1 MILRGLILFIV
12 CLGWLPGLY
21 AQPAADA
28 SVTAETAAPASSQE
42 VLQALLEAINK
53 IEAERVQLK
62 RQVKRT
68 SDPAVVQQ
76 IEAQLEA
83 LDRDLQDLKN
93 LFEETATGGL
103 SLSTLVHKPKDASFN
118 WQRELEEIARPIL
131 DELKQLTERPRMIER
146 LKSERAVYDDRLQTA
161 SSAIAELEDTIAQT
175 EAATVKKALNA
186 LLEQWQDQRE
196 SAERRLQRIHAQ
208 LQRLSAPSGEP
219 GKELV
224 AKLQEFASGRGLNIV
239 LAISGFMLVYL
250 LLAGLERL
258 LGRLNSRRHE
268 PGTRRMARVAI
279 LLFRTLA
286 IILSMFTAILVL
298 YVRDDWLL
306 LGLLILLIIGL
317 VWGLQKSLPR
327 YIKEIRILLNMG
339 SVREGE
345 RIVYQGIP
353 WKIASLNFYTILHN
367 PLLHGS
373 GLLRLPI
380 DRLVDMQSR
389 PYAPEEPWF
398 PSQEGDVVI
407 LDGDVFGKVLLQTP
421 ETVQMQIMGA
431 ITTFSVESYLAKNP
445 RNLSRDGFAVPI
457 TFGVDYQH
465 QDVILSEIVPTLRAY
480 LQEQLVQQPFHSHL
494 KTLLVEF
501 NEAAGSSLNL
511 LVVAIFTGAG
521 AEDYWSIRR
530 FLQRTAVSACNQYGW
545 IIPFDQVTVHLP
557 STQPPSLPSVEHVG

>member
-1 MILRGLILFIV
+1 MIVRGLILFIV
-12 CLGWLPGLY
+12 LGWLPGLY
-21 AQPAADA
+21 AQPATDS
-28 SVTAETAAPASSQE
+28 SVAAETAAPASPEE
-42 VLQALLEAINK
+42 VLQTLLEAINK
-53 IEAERVQLK
+53 IEAERAQLK

-68 SDPAVVQQ
+68 SDPAVIQQ
-76 IEAQLEA
+76 SEAQLEA

-103 SLSTLVHKPKDASFN
+103 SLSTLVHKPKDAPFN

-131 DELKQLTERPRMIER
+131 DELKQLTERPRLMER
-146 LKSERAVYDDRLQTA
+146 LKSERAVYEDRLQIA
-161 SSAIAELEDTIAQT
+161 RSAIAELEDAIAQT
-175 EAATVKKALNA
+175 EVASVKKALNV

-219 GKELV
+219 GKEL
-224 AKLQEFASGRGLNIV
+224 ATKLQEFASGRGLNIV

-306 LGLLILLIIGL
+306 LGLLILLTIGL

-353 WKIASLNFYTILHN
+353 WKIVSLNFYTLLHN
-367 PLLHGS
+367 PLLHGG

-380 DRLVDMQSR
+380 DRLIDMQSR
-389 PYAPEEPWF
+389 PYALDEPWF
-398 PSQEGDVVI
+398 PSQEGDIVI

-421 ETVQMQIMGA
+421 EMVQMQIMGA
-431 ITTFSVESYLAKNP
+431 NTTLSVESYLAKNP

-457 TFGVDYQH
+457 TFGVDYRH
-465 QDVILSEIVPTLRAY
+465 QDVVLSEIVPTLRAY
-480 LQEQLVQQPFHSHL
+480 LQEQLAQQPFHTHL

-501 NEAAGSSLNL
+501 NEAASSSLNL

-557 STQPPSLPSVEHVG
+557 PAQPLLPSARYVG